1 MKYLLLLIILIHSET
16 VFSQKDSTKYPLWGI
31 DQQGTQVV
39 TITKGQQQNLNNKLI
54 QLGQCQNR
62 ELIKIDYI
70 KALELQL
77 SDYKDAIDLYDST
90 SYDCS
95 IMLDNREEKINQLN
109 YQLDL
114 KDDLQRQT
122 EINHKATKRKLL
134 GWKIGTFTTIGVV
147 VIAIPV
153 TLAILL

>member
-1 MKYLLLLIILIHSET
+1 MIAYSQILSE
-16 VFSQKDSTKYPLWGI
+16 DSTNYPQWGI
-31 DQQGTQVV
+31 DPQGVYVV
-39 TITKGQQQNLNNKLI
+39 TITKNQQQNINNKLI
-54 QLGQCQNR
+54 QLGQCRNR
-62 ELIKIDYI
+62 EVIKIDYI

-77 SDYKDAIDLYDST
+77 SDYKSTLTLYDST

-95 IMLDNREEKINQLN
+95 IMLDNRASKIQELNLQLG
-109 YQLDL
+109 L
-114 KDDLQRQT
+114 KNDLQRQT
-122 EINHKATKRKLL
+122 ENNYKAAKRKLI